1 MKARRSSVPPSS
13 SFFCHITSQ
22 SNEYKGTGEG
32 KRVKL
37 NAQTMRSP
45 LMNQIAIRSDPKYP
59 CTLQYVHRLSQLNK
73 NDMVAPLLWFPLLC
87 IFLPFTHL
95 LTLSHSF
102 ACFTVVLMVSGDG
115 HGLEDIRQILQTIL
129 ICLGSTIL
137 MHFKWLRVFC
147 LVDSFRPEVLLCS
160 CLFTM
165 SSCFYILVLCLR
177 LQHAPQQQQLIDD
190 GRGIDPR
197 CGCGKT
203 RNYEEVGY
211 QHLQG
216 I

>member
-1 MKARRSSVPPSS
+1 
-13 SFFCHITSQ
+13 
-22 SNEYKGTGEG
+22 
-32 KRVKL
+32 
-37 NAQTMRSP
+37 
-45 LMNQIAIRSDPKYP
+45 
-59 CTLQYVHRLSQLNK
+59 
-73 NDMVAPLLWFPLLC
+73 
-87 IFLPFTHL
+87 
-95 LTLSHSF
+95 
-102 ACFTVVLMVSGDG
+102 MVSGDG
-115 HGLEDIRQILQTIL
+115 HGLEDIRPILQSIL
-129 ICLGSTIL
+129 IECSTVL

-147 LVDSFRPEVLLCS
+147 LVDSFRPEVLLRS
-160 CLFTM
+160 RLFTM

-177 LQHAPQQQQLIDD
+177 LQHAPQQQQLIND